1 MQYKKWVMLAS
12 IASLL
17 AMERL
22 APTRRRSTERP
33 YSRRRRINRN
43 PLN

>member
-22 APTRRRSTERP
+22 AATGRRSTEMRP
-33 YSRRRRINRN
+33 VDAEFE
-43 PLN
+43 